1 MNVNENPQNP
11 SSTSRIPN
19 LIVSVESRKGGVG
32 KTTAALCLSRLLI
45 SRGYAVL
52 FLDLDFTG
60 TNAADIADSPFWLND
75 VAVVKNGKTADAKSK
90 PCNLLQLFDQ
100 GYMSGELIPKFSIQS
115 SSSKNTIQC
124 DLNKI
129 NIIGSQIYRTE
140 KEHNCRLMNT
150 DSCIMQPS
158 DLFDKLHSY
167 WLLDFV
173 KQLIEDFVMMAR
185 RDKPKI
191 AIVLDNSP
199 GYIGI
204 APAIHDWL
212 TDLGPIIAKLLF
224 VSSLDKQDILS
235 CNFAIDAVHRLFTR
249 KWNTSRQ
256 YMEASKPF
264 GTIDE
269 VEDEEFFLR
278 LANTNHDEGTSSL
291 AFYQI
296 DSANYDN
303 QKDLIILNITDKSE
317 KYLALVFNRVPR
329 AIKKGDVD
337 INFELL
343 YLSDRDFAPIISL
356 LKHGDRL
363 PELKSRMVSYDEYI
377 ENQFLYQSM
386 QRKNRSSR
394 YQTNWLRLI
403 EKIAQMEE
411 TFKMPLPNTEKDIY
425 ENFIIHGP
433 YFQRIGKRI
442 FQVNAIITEARSN
455 MAETGLSHLAPL
467 IHDEWLPGSII
478 PTFRVTLST
487 LLRDSRLPFMDM
499 SPFELE
505 DRFDTNEINQI
516 SERLYNRLVHGV
528 HELTNNGLIIDEL
541 SLEILIGVLSFLVAS
556 SLSPRIWHSSIEMEL
571 SEFFTGVLTIE
582 ITHWSSDS
590 EGLKRKRTLQEF
602 LARESVTK
610 RELRNDKM
618 FRIGSMR
625 FIRNSMMHG
634 EDTFIEFYRSCTSA
648 QARLIDFEADSRFV
662 LQLIRFMVEQNLG
675 KEEND
680 NGNLFPF
687 VRGIAEKVII
697 EKTLTHREARNRMS
711 HALKTAEYF
720 SEFKAVLSSIFTDWE
735 IEK

>member
-1 MNVNENPQNP
+1 MKVNESPQHP
-11 SSTSRIPN
+11 SIKSRIPD

-32 KTTAALCLSRLLI
+32 KTTAALCLSRLLR

-75 VAVVKNGKTADAKSK
+75 VSVIQNGMTGEAHNKT
-90 PCNLLQLFDQ
+90 CNLLQMFDQ
-100 GYMSGELIPKFSIQS
+100 CYMSGELIPRFSIQN
-115 SSSKNTIQC
+115 SSSKNSIQC

-140 KEHNCRLMNT
+140 KEHNGKLMHT

-185 RDKPKI
+185 RDKQKI

-256 YMEASKPF
+256 YMEASKPL
-264 GTIDE
+264 GTIDD

-296 DSANYDN
+296 DNANYDN
-303 QKDLIILNITDKSE
+303 QKDLLSLNITDKSE

-329 AIKKGDVD
+329 AIKKGDID
-337 INFELL
+337 FELL
-343 YLSDRDFAPIISL
+343 YLSDRDFSPIISL
-356 LKHGDRL
+356 MKHEDRF

-386 QRKNRSSR
+386 QRKYRSSR
-394 YQTNWLRLI
+394 YLTNWRRLI
-403 EKIAQMEE
+403 EKIDQMEE
-411 TFKMPLPNTEKDIY
+411 TFIMPLPNTEKDIY
-425 ENFIIHGP
+425 ENFTIHSP

-442 FQVNAIITEARSN
+442 FQANAIITEARSN
-455 MAETGLSHLAPL
+455 MAETGLSHLARL
-467 IHDEWLPGSII
+467 IHDEWLPGSIV
-478 PTFRVTLST
+478 PTFRVTLLT

-505 DRFDTNEINQI
+505 DRFDTNEINHI
-516 SERLYNRLVHGV
+516 SERLYERLVHGV

-556 SLSPRIWHSSIEMEL
+556 SLSPRIWHSSIEKEL
-571 SEFFTGVLTIE
+571 SEFLTGVLSIE
-582 ITHWSSDS
+582 LTHWSSDS
-590 EGLKRKRTLQEF
+590 EGLKRKRNLQEF

-618 FRIGSMR
+618 FRLGSMR
-625 FIRNSMMHG
+625 FMRNSMMHG

-720 SEFKAVLSSIFTDWE
+720 SEFKAVLSSIFNDWE
-735 IEK
+735 IGK